1 MSAVGDHDEPPDRQ
15 CSAFAA
21 ESVAVGK
28 GFALEGAAMNA
39 PVDPQTK
46 ALEFVNQA
54 SCLVLI
60 ATIALLAWV
69 ASGVEF
75 SNDGL
80 RFGAM
85 GCLTLSVVF
94 GVGTLTLIPLVQEAR
109 RPGQSNFDVA
119 PSFLSFGRRS
129 ARLKAAL
136 LPQYAFL
143 LAGIILYVIGMI
155 G

>member
-1 MSAVGDHDEPPDRQ
+1 
-15 CSAFAA
+15 
-21 ESVAVGK
+21 
-28 GFALEGAAMNA
+28 MNA
-39 PVDPQTK
+39 AADPQTK

-54 SCLVLI
+54 SSFVLI

-75 SNDGL
+75 SSDGL

-85 GCLTLSVVF
+85 ACLTLSIVF
-94 GVGTLTLIPLVQEAR
+94 GVGTLTLIPLIQEAR
-109 RPGQSNFDVA
+109 RPGQSNFDVTPA
-119 PSFLSFGRRS
+119 FALFGRRS
-129 ARLKAAL
+129 ARLKTAL
-136 LPQYAFL
+136 LPQYALL

>member
-1 MSAVGDHDEPPDRQ
+1 
-15 CSAFAA
+15 
-21 ESVAVGK
+21 
-28 GFALEGAAMNA
+28 MNA
-39 PVDPQTK
+39 AADPQTK

-54 SCLVLI
+54 SSFVLI

-75 SNDGL
+75 SSDAL

-94 GVGTLTLIPLVQEAR
+94 GVGTLTLIPLIQEVR
-109 RPGQSNFDVA
+109 RPGQSNFDVTPA
-119 PSFLSFGRRS
+119 FVLFGPRS
-129 ARLKAAL
+129 ARLKAVM
-136 LPQYAFL
+136 LPQYALL

-155 G
+155 E

>member
-1 MSAVGDHDEPPDRQ
+1 
-15 CSAFAA
+15 
-21 ESVAVGK
+21 
-28 GFALEGAAMNA
+28 MNA

-75 SNDGL
+75 SNDSL

-94 GVGTLTLIPLVQEAR
+94 GVGTLTLVPLVQETR

-119 PSFLSFGRRS
+119 PSFLLFGRRS
-129 ARLKAAL
+129 ARLKTAL
-136 LPQYAFL
+136 LPQYALL

-155 G
+155 A